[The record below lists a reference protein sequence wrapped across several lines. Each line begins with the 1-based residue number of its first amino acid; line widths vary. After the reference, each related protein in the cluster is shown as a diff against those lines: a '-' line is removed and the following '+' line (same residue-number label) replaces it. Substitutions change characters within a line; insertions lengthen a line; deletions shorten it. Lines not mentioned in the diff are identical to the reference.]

1 MAEPSWVIGW
11 IGSFSAAEAC
21 IFLPPCPCSESP
33 SQRPSQPEQA
43 SSNGLQIDLLMKTA
57 TADIVGMKSTQ
68 LAGHMDCVEHG
79 HPRTLAAIPHPR
91 RKSGLCA
98 REAAGAV
105 GQGSGLVGHAREPSR
120 PSPRPHPDPF
130 PDPPRFAHPHQAG
143 QFTLRKRRRQRARC
157 ARPTCKVEGWPV
169 LCDSAHRP
177 AHRMLALQ

>member
-79 HPRTLAAIPHPR
+79 HPRTLAAIPHSR
-91 RKSGLCA
+91 RKSGLRA
-98 REAAGAV
+98 REATGAAGLRSGVV
-105 GQGSGLVGHAREPSR
+105 GNARERSR
-120 PSPRPHPDPF
+120 AYPSPNAGPF
-130 PDPPRFAHPHQAG
+130 PDPPRFAPSHQQG
-143 QFTLRKRRRQRARC
+143 SCTWSTRK
-157 ARPTCKVEGWPV
+157 
-169 LCDSAHRP
+169 
-177 AHRMLALQ
+177 